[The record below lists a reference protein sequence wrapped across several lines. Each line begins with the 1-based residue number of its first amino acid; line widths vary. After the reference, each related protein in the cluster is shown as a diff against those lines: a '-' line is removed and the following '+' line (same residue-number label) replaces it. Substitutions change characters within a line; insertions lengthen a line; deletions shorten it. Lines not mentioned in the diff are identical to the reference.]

1 MLTELQH
8 TQIPRNPLAAKVEFM
23 ELATAKNL
31 EFPLFKATKRQ
42 WLDAFLHDGTLRIG
56 TVMDFARE
64 EDLGRAI
71 GDINEG
77 SRTLLYTGK
86 HAVLPLAM
94 HLSIVN
100 SYVFCCSKKMTPTL
114 IKEWNADAC
123 FAIHDERFFREIAA
137 ALSKVAWFGIVH
149 EIYYGDWETD
159 PRINDWIDAA
169 WIDRDP
175 IAGISYP
182 DTDAIPRITWL
193 KDADLAYQHEV
204 RAIYEPF
211 TSPVQRNQPHEPDP
225 DGVFA
230 ERFRT
235 DRLGLLA
242 ERGVRA
248 DLKPI
253 LLKVPRARDY
263 VSEVAISDIIG

>member
-1 MLTELQH
+1 MLTELEH
-8 TQIPRNPLAAKVEFM
+8 TLIPRNALAANVEFM
-23 ELATAKNL
+23 ELATATNL
-31 EFPLFKATKRQ
+31 VFPLFKATKRQ

-86 HAVLPLAM
+86 HAVVPLAL

-100 SYVFCCSKKMTPTL
+100 SFVFCCAKEMTPRL
-114 IKEWNADAC
+114 IAEWDADAC
-123 FAIHDERFFREIAA
+123 FAIHDARFFREIAS
-137 ALSKVAWFGIVH
+137 ALSRVASFGIVH
-149 EIYYGDWETD
+149 EVYYGDWEAD
-159 PRINDWIDAA
+159 PRINDWIDSA
-169 WIDRDP
+169 WIDCELVD
-175 IAGISYP
+175 GIPYP
-182 DTDAIPRITWL
+182 HTDAIPRITWL

-211 TSPVQRNQPHEPDP
+211 TQPGEANQPHELDH
-225 DGVFA
+225 DGWFA

-248 DLKPI
+248 DLRPMLI
-253 LLKVPRARDY
+253 KVPKAREY
-263 VSEVAISDIIG
+263 VSEVPLV